1 MEAEFSRLA
10 RQISNGSLRS
20 LRREAKEPK
29 AAGPAKRAASP
40 PPRRFTESPEPQDAI
55 AEEEEADGYFSPA
68 SEHRTGLP
76 LDRTERIEPLSDDEE
91 EEGAAAVPPRQPEAS
106 TSRAP
111 PPGRRAPV
119 RQGSAAMQAVRGLFR
134 PRANTAAESSRAPA
148 AQPSTDG
155 SPNQDQNG
163 NPSIR
168 FATQTRPDREGSTAG
183 NGRPLPIV
191 GGSMSVRR
199 VPSRRV
205 EDQ

>member
-29 AAGPAKRAASP
+29 AATPAKRASSP
-40 PPRRFTESPEPQDAI
+40 PPRRFTESPERQGAI
-55 AEEEEADGYFSPA
+55 AEEEEADGYFAPA

-76 LDRTERIEPLSDDEE
+76 LDRTERIEPLSEE
-91 EEGAAAVPPRQPEAS
+91 EEAPPRQPEAS

-134 PRANTAAESSRAPA
+134 PRANTAAESTRAQA
-148 AQPSTDG
+148 AQPTADDDG

-183 NGRPLPIV
+183 NGRPLPVV
-191 GGSMSVRR
+191 GSSMSVRR
-199 VPSRRV
+199 DPSRRV
-205 EDQ
+205 EEQ